1 MLSRNNV
8 AHKQK
13 QIGNTTNTKI
23 KAYGGNYVLQGGVW
37 GPNSFDCWYFLVFT
51 SPQLKYKKKITKNEK
66 KSTLCFLVYLEILF
80 AHCCCNFH
88 NSMKTRNQRDLALDA
103 TQKLIQQ

>member
-1 MLSRNNV
+1 MLNHNKV

-13 QIGNTTNTKI
+13 QIENKTNTKI
-23 KAYGGNYVLQGGVW
+23 KANGGTYVLQGGLW
-37 GPNSFDCWYFLVFT
+37 DPNSFECCCFLIFT
-51 SPQLKYKKKITKNEK
+51 SPQLKYKKKTENEK
-66 KSTLCFLVYLEILF
+66 KSTLCFLVHLEILF

-88 NSMKTRNQRDLALDA
+88 NSMKARNQTNLELDA